1 VNSLKEPNV
10 ATSKRYAL
18 YTLSILDCLWNAI
31 LGNKKNEN
39 IFLDNEGMYVL
50 LEFLEEC
57 DEMHK
62 KTALSCLSYL
72 IENSKVNNT
81 KYNIK
86 NILIIKNINFTI

>member
-1 VNSLKEPNV
+1 
-10 ATSKRYAL
+10 
-18 YTLSILDCLWNAI
+18 LDCLWNAI

-39 IFLDNEGMYVL
+39 IYLDNEGMYVL

-72 IENSKVNNT
+72 IENSKVKEYNLTKFFNNLM
-81 KYNIK
+81 
-86 NILIIKNINFTI
+86 ILIIRPFHTFVIGIVAKP